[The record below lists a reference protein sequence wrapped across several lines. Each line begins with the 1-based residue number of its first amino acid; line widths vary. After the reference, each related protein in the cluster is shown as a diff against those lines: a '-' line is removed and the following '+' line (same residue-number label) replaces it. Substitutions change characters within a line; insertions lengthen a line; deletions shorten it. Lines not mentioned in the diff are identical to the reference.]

1 LGNRSYQKRDKAQLD
16 ASALKKGHVDFYPI
30 VKAFFLEH
38 SLVEAQIESFNRFL
52 ERGLQ
57 EVVDSFKEIELIEN
71 YKLRLGK
78 IEVGPP
84 EFEEFDGARTPLT
97 PMECRLRKLT
107 YWGPVYLEIKVIGH
121 GMELKTERVKIG
133 YIPIMVKS
141 KRCRLYGLSDEE
153 LIEMGEDPA
162 DPGGYFIING
172 SERVVV
178 VRDDLARNKVIVE
191 ETTAGSKPYSHAAYV
206 ISARAGM
213 RSRLFLEY
221 YPRDGTIKASFGA
234 IRGVPVAVILKA
246 LGLEEDSQI
255 LQAISSDPEI
265 ANEFL
270 YSLDEVRKKEPEGGF
285 MTQEEALDYLGRR
298 LIQSA
303 PRQER
308 INAARDYLRRA
319 LLPHVGQTE
328 DDNIKKAY
336 FIAKM
341 VEKLLR
347 VVKGQI
353 EPDDKDHFSNKRLR
367 LVGELM
373 QEAFR
378 YAFYRLVRE
387 LEEKANE
394 QLTHGVYDLDIRRIV
409 TTQSKITP
417 RILRAL
423 ATGTWPTGELGISQ
437 NLDRTNYIAALQHLR
452 RVNSP
457 LPPGL
462 PLHEARQIHGTSV
475 GRLCPLETPEG
486 TNVGLVRSLATFA
499 DVTFGIDPAP
509 LIALLPQL
517 GVKPIEE
524 ATPEEVGS
532 MAAVYVNGALVGLTN
547 DPKRVAEE
555 IKRRRIEI
563 SPEINIAYL
572 EEERTVIVNADAGR
586 VRRPLIP
593 VERLEDAIRLLPE
606 VEQGKVTF
614 SDLVREGIVELLD
627 PDEEEY
633 ALVAYSIDKLTSEHT
648 HIDFAPYMMMGV
660 AAGQIPY
667 AEHNAIPRDIIGGNM
682 VKQGLGYYAT
692 NWRLR
697 MDSTSYLF
705 YYPQRPIVRTK
716 IAEITGYELRPSGQN
731 LVVALLPMDGYNMDD
746 ALVMNKGAVD
756 RGAGRA
762 IFLRTYEAVARRLA
776 IIEGDKFENPYD
788 VKGVT
793 GRRAEESY
801 RKLTDDGIVEPEVNV
816 EGGDVLIGRTS
827 PPRFSPELAG
837 GAAGLTM
844 AFERRDTS
852 IDMRAWER
860 GVVTDVILAT
870 AESGE
875 KMVRVRVRES
885 RIPELGDK
893 FATRHG
899 QKGVIG
905 MIYRQ
910 EDMPFTADGISPD
923 IVLDPHAIPSRMTIG
938 QLIEILAGK
947 VGALEGRFVDGT
959 PFAKEP
965 VEDLMEALKRLGF
978 EYTGEEIMYDGR
990 TGRMLRAPVFI
1001 GISFYQRLKHMV
1013 RDKIHARARGQ
1024 VQILTRQPVEGRA
1037 RGGGLRLGEMEGE
1050 VLISHGAAAMLR
1062 DRYIEHSD
1070 KTIVYVCKRCGSL
1083 AFYNALTSQFYC
1095 PRCQDAVEVRPL
1107 ITAHATRLLIQELN
1121 SGLIDVKLNVEE
1133 EV

>member
-1 LGNRSYQKRDKAQLD
+1 MGNRSYQKRDKAQLD